1 MKKLLLAAL
10 LALLCVSLAGCARP
24 GTDPASTQDQR
35 LILVGFSQ
43 VGAESDWRKAN
54 TLSIKEKS
62 NHGRIERHMEMPE
75 AFMATNS

>member
-35 LILVGFSQ
+35 LILVGFPRW
-43 VGAESDWRKAN
+43 APKA
-54 TLSIKEKS
+54 TG
-62 NHGRIERHMEMPE
+62 GRPTR
-75 AFMATNS
+75 